1 MDSSDRFLKP
11 LKALKCPDTDYEL
24 RRIEKTPLLLLLP
37 QKYTQTQKSKGEAR
51 GDRVMTATAS
61 MSGRF
66 MIEKVDKD
74 TSATNKKI

>member
-1 MDSSDRFLKP
+1 MTVDLSDRFLKP
-11 LKALKCPDTDYEL
+11 LKALKCPDTDYDL
-24 RRIEKTPLLLLLP
+24 RIIEKKHFSFCYLRSIHTH
-37 QKYTQTQKSKGEAR
+37 KKAR
-51 GDRVMTATAS
+51 GDRVMTPTAS